1 MLERVWRTYQY
12 VFRAIASSILVD
24 KSLVDDA
31 LQEAFAK
38 VLRAEKTFASDVQA
52 FRFVRKAVHN
62 ASLDQLRRLTRRN
75 RRFPSYDD
83 PQVGEDSRPV
93 DPESPLLLLVREE
106 ENRHHRDLLRELKSG
121 LGQLNR
127 DQRQA
132 IGLMFGRNGRP
143 IKKTCA
149 RLGVPY
155 STVRSRML
163 AGIDALRR
171 HLAARGI
178 LEAGNEGGD
187 P

>member
-1 MLERVWRTYQY
+1 MWRTYQY
-12 VFRAIASSILVD
+12 VFRAVASSVLAD

-38 VLRAEKTFASDVQA
+38 VFRANKTFSSDVQA
-52 FRFVRKAVHN
+52 FHF
-62 ASLDQLRRLTRRN
+62 LRRAVYNSAVDQFRRVTRQN

-83 PQVGEDSRPV
+83 PRVREHSQAVDS
-93 DPESPLLLLVREE
+93 ESPLLLLVHEE
-106 ENRHHRDLLRELKSG
+106 EIHRHRTLLRELRSG
-121 LGQLNR
+121 LRHLNR
-127 DQRQA
+127 DQREA
-132 IGLMFGRNGRP
+132 IQLMFGPNGRP

-163 AGIDALRR
+163 AGIDVLRR
-171 HLAARGI
+171 HLLDRGI
-178 LEAGNEGGD
+178 LEARDEGVD

>member
-1 MLERVWRTYQY
+1 M
-12 VFRAIASSILVD
+12 FRAVASSILAD

-52 FRFVRKAVHN
+52 FHFVRRAVYN
-62 ASLDQLRRLTRRN
+62 AAVDEFRRVTRRN

-83 PQVGEDSRPV
+83 PRVRENSQPV
-93 DPESPLLLLVREE
+93 DSENPLFLLVHEE
-106 ENRHHRDLLRELKSG
+106 ETRRHRTLLRELRAG
-121 LGQLNR
+121 LRHLTR
-127 DQRQA
+127 DQREA
-132 IGLMFGRNGRP
+132 IQLMFGPNDRP

-149 RLGVPY
+149 LRGVPY

-163 AGIDALRR
+163 AGIDVLRR
-171 HLAARGI
+171 HLLDRGI
-178 LEAGNEGGD
+178 LEAKDKGVD

>member
-12 VFRAIASSILVD
+12 VFRAIASSILAD

-38 VLRAEKTFASDVQA
+38 VFRAEKTFASDLQA
-52 FRFVRKAVHN
+52 FHFVRRAVYN
-62 ASLDQLRRLTRRN
+62 ASVDQFRRATRRN

-83 PQVGEDSRPV
+83 PRVGENSQPV
-93 DPESPLLLLVREE
+93 DSESPLFLLVREE
-106 ENRHHRDLLRELKSG
+106 ENRRHSTLLRELKSG
-121 LGQLNR
+121 LRHLTR
-127 DQRQA
+127 DQREA
-132 IGLMFGRNGRP
+132 IRLMFGPNARP

-149 RLGVPY
+149 RQGVPY

-171 HLAARGI
+171 HLLDRGI
-178 LEAGNEGGD
+178 LEARDEGGD